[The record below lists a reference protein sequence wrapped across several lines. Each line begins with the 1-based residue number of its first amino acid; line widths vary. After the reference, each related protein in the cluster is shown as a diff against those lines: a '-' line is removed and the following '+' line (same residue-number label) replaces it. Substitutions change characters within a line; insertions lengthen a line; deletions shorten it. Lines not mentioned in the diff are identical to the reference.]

1 MANLT
6 SMIDHIAKLPRSGF
20 DMSQSLMFS
29 AAPGMILPVYS
40 DFLNSS
46 EKVTITTDLFAR
58 TQPLVTAA
66 MADVDI
72 YLDWFFV
79 PMTMLFTPWGQVRW
93 QTNDFLSSKFISNI
107 TDLSDETGSYVP
119 LGGSGQGTGGFPL
132 MDSISFGFG
141 NTSNPL
147 TNYNLLQPFSP
158 SQSGLYGWSV
168 QPSTSQVYLYPN
180 GFEVVGK
187 SMFRMMDLLGYNPYG
202 IFQFDS
208 SYEGSQPTKNPNVF
222 PWRALA
228 YQCIYQNYYRNDDF
242 ELRDVLSYN
251 WDAFAGMTS
260 PVAFNN
266 LDPETGSG
274 PSRSVVYN
282 PHHPFILRYCEYR
295 RDYFTS
301 SRPSPIMSSLNGIAS
316 SNVTGGFGS
325 SQAYNVLRQVLN
337 YLQPVSASNIKANPY
352 ASTNAYRDGNYSTAV
367 GNNITSAQNLTI
379 DTTTG
384 LGTNNFELSGAVQF
398 ATNTA
403 NLRSLFA
410 VEKLLR
416 VSGRAAKDYDSQTLA
431 HFGFKVP
438 HDVKH
443 QITHLHSSHG
453 MLHVGEVISTSDTV
467 SSSGGSALGEIAG
480 KGYVSINDKKKIRFT
495 APVDGA
501 LMCTF
506 RAVPRLRVT
515 DAFDRQN
522 AITNRLDLFIPE
534 FDKLGAQPLY
544 RYEYS
549 YNGIGASDFIFWQNR
564 YQQYK
569 RKYDRASVVFSGS
582 PTSGINQYS
591 SWVLSYNPFS
601 TLASNPSDGA
611 IRAGIAL
618 KCPPTAMNNIMSVP
632 YQPTV
637 SSSFNQNP
645 IPEYYTD
652 PFLCD
657 FRANVKKVSPMSP
670 TGEPDMIS
678 L

>member
-6 SMIDHIAKLPRSGF
+6 SMLDHIAKLPRSGH

-46 EKVTITTDLFAR
+46 EKVIITTDLFAR

-79 PMTMLFTPWGQVRW
+79 PMTMLFTPWGQIRW
-93 QTNDFLSSKFISNI
+93 QTNDFLSSTFVNHSTNPAGQGSFIGINN
-107 TDLSDETGSYVP
+107 
-119 LGGSGQGTGGFPL
+119 SGQGTGGYPL
-132 MDSISFGFG
+132 ISGESYGFG
-141 NTSNPL
+141 DSSSSSI
-147 TNYNLLQPFSP
+147 NYNTFAVFSP
-158 SQSGLYGWSV
+158 TVSNMYGFQSQTPDGSVWS
-168 QPSTSQVYLYPN
+168 YPAE
-180 GFEVVGK
+180 FEREGK
-187 SMFRMMDLLGYNPYG
+187 SMFRMMDLLGFNPYG
-202 IFQFDS
+202 VFQNDTRFPTP
-208 SYEGSQPTKNPNVF
+208 GATKNPNVF
-222 PWRALA
+222 PWRGLT
-228 YQCIYQNYYRNDDF
+228 YQCIYQNYFRNDDF
-242 ELRDVLSYN
+242 EQRDVLSYN
-251 WDAFAGMTS
+251 WDSFAFSDSPIEFYNPELNNTS
-260 PVAFNN
+260 KVSF
-266 LDPETGSG
+266 
-274 PSRSVVYN
+274 N
-282 PHHPFILRYCEYR
+282 PHHPFLLRYCEYR
-295 RDYFTS
+295 RDYFVS
-301 SRPSPIMSSLNGIAS
+301 SRPSPIMSSLNSLIGTNS
-316 SNVTGGFGS
+316 SDPTSALG
-325 SQAYNVLRQVLN
+325 VLNKVLN
-337 YLQPVSASNIKANPY
+337 YLSEVSSSVGTSVSF
-352 ASTNAYRDGNYSTAV
+352 STQDDNNVSVT
-367 GNNITSAQNLTI
+367 GNNFTSVYSSPVGGSSISGTQALNLASST
-379 DTTTG
+379 
-384 LGTNNFELSGAVQF
+384 S
-398 ATNTA
+398 

-480 KGYVSINDKKKIRFT
+480 KGYVSINDKTRVRFT

-515 DAFDRQN
+515 DSFDRQN
-522 AITNRLDLFIPE
+522 AITSRLDLFIPE
-534 FDKLGAQPLY
+534 YDKLGAQPLY
-544 RYEYS
+544 DYETDYS
-549 YNGIGASDFIFWQNR
+549 KIGTSSFTFWQNR
-564 YQQYK
+564 YAQYK
-569 RKYDRASVVFSGS
+569 RKYDRASIVFSAA
-582 PTSGINQYS
+582 PQSGINQYS
-591 SWVLSYNPFS
+591 AWVLTYRPFQ
-601 TLASNPSDGA
+601 NIPSAGA
-611 IRAGIAL
+611 AGMYL
-618 KCPPTAMNNIMSVP
+618 KCPPTSMNDIMTVP
-632 YQPTV
+632 YQPTT
-637 SSSFNQNP
+637 SDSFVTNAAA
-645 IPEYYTD
+645 EFMTD

>member
-6 SMIDHIAKLPRSGF
+6 SMLDHIAKLPRSGH
-20 DMSQSLMFS
+20 DMSQSFMFS

-46 EKVTITTDLFAR
+46 EKVIITTDLFAR

-79 PMTMLFTPWGQVRW
+79 PMTMLFTPWGQIRW
-93 QTNDFLSSKFISNI
+93 QTNDYLSSNFIVHSTEPAGQGPSVSMSN
-107 TDLSDETGSYVP
+107 
-119 LGGSGQGTGGFPL
+119 SGQGFSGYPLIGG
-132 MDSISFGFG
+132 SSFGFG
-141 NTSNPL
+141 DSSSDSI
-147 TNYNLLQPFSP
+147 NYNTFAIFSP
-158 SQSGLYGWSV
+158 TVSNMYGFSSQTPDGSAWS
-168 QPSTSQVYLYPN
+168 YPAE
-180 GFEVVGK
+180 FEREGK
-187 SMFRMMDLLGYNPYG
+187 SMFRMMDLLGFNPYG
-202 IFQFDS
+202 VFQNDTRFPNSDA
-208 SYEGSQPTKNPNVF
+208 TNNPNVF

-228 YQCIYQNYYRNDDF
+228 YQCIYQNYFRNDDF
-242 ELRDVLSYN
+242 EQRDVLSYN
-251 WDAFAGMTS
+251 WDSFAFSSS
-260 PVAFNN
+260 PIEFFN
-266 LDPETGSG
+266 PELGNS
-274 PSRSVVYN
+274 SKISFN
-282 PHHPFILRYCEYR
+282 PHHPFLLRYCEYR

-301 SRPSPIMSSLNGIAS
+301 SRPAPIMSSINTLDNNGAFSILQQVTNYLSTS
-316 SNVTGGFGS
+316 SSVNGSAYPNANTNYNTSGGS
-325 SQAYNVLRQVLN
+325 ST
-337 YLQPVSASNIKANPY
+337 ASDYGNLV
-352 ASTNAYRDGNYSTAV
+352 TNAGLALQN
-367 GNNITSAQNLTI
+367 GSAAYPK
-379 DTTTG
+379 D
-384 LGTNNFELSGAVQF
+384 FSGDISMMI
-398 ATNTA
+398 NSTA

-467 SSSGGSALGEIAG
+467 SSTGGSALGEIAG
-480 KGYVSINDKKKIRFT
+480 KGYVSINDKNRIRFT

-515 DAFDRQN
+515 DSFDRQN
-522 AITNRLDLFIPE
+522 AIASRLDLFIPE
-534 FDKLGAQPLY
+534 YDKLGAQPLY
-544 RYEYS
+544 DYETDYS
-549 YNGIGASDFIFWQNR
+549 KIGTSSFTFWQNR
-564 YQQYK
+564 YAQYK
-569 RKYDRASVVFSGS
+569 RKYDRASIVFSAA
-582 PTSGINQYS
+582 PQSGINQYS
-591 SWVLSYNPFS
+591 AWVLTYRPFQ
-601 TLASNPSDGA
+601 NIPSAGA
-611 IRAGIAL
+611 AGMYL
-618 KCPPTAMNNIMSVP
+618 KCPPTSMNDIMTVP
-632 YQPTV
+632 YQPTT
-637 SSSFNQNP
+637 SDSFVTNAAA
-645 IPEYYTD
+645 EFMTD